1 MWQLQANMQQRIE
14 RERKELEQGHVRII
28 KEYESRVRD
37 LDSTNRVST
46 RLFIFVECINTP
58 PLIQLSVGW
67 QHLPL
72 PSRNPV
78 ISCLV

>member
-1 MWQLQANMQQRIE
+1 VWQLQANMQQRIE

-58 PLIQLSVGW
+58 PLIQ
-67 QHLPL
+67 
-72 PSRNPV
+72 
-78 ISCLV
+78 

>member
-1 MWQLQANMQQRIE
+1 MQQRIE

-46 RLFIFVECINTP
+46 RLIIFVECINTP
-58 PLIQLSVGW
+58 PLIQ
-67 QHLPL
+67 
-72 PSRNPV
+72 
-78 ISCLV
+78 